1 MRERDLALPS
11 GRLRALER
19 GPADGPLVLCAHGLS
34 ANAHAFDVVGE
45 RLEAAGHRVVALDL
59 RGRGHSDVT
68 APGSYGLAAH
78 AADMLDAADILGAE
92 RFALLGWSMGAL
104 IGLVLAARARDRL
117 TALGLIDHAGAMDAA
132 AVDAVRRGLA
142 RLDAVVDDP
151 DEYVAAIRA
160 ASAIERWGP
169 FWDAFYRYELAQ
181 RDDGRWAPLTDA
193 AACREDLD
201 EAVAHDWERLWRH
214 VPEATALLRCGR
226 PLNGGFV
233 VPEAVRDAFAAAA
246 PAARVVDVDA
256 NHFDVMTDET
266 ALAALDELVA
276 ATA

>member
-19 GPADGPLVLCAHGLS
+19 GPADGPLVLCVHGLS
-34 ANAHAFDVVGE
+34 ANARAFDGFAD
-45 RLEAAGHRVVALDL
+45 RLAAAGTRVVALDL

-78 AADMLDAADILGAE
+78 AADLLDAADLLGAE
-92 RFALLGWSMGAL
+92 RFTVVGWSMGAL
-104 IGLVLAARARDRL
+104 IGLVLAGRAPGRL
-117 TALGLIDHAGAMDAA
+117 DGLALIDHAGAMDAE

-142 RLDAVVDDP
+142 RLDAVVDAPED
-151 DEYVAAIRA
+151 YVAAIRA
-160 ASAIERWGP
+160 ASPVEHWGP

-201 EAVAHDWERLWRH
+201 ETVAHDWPRLWRH
-214 VPEATALLRCGR
+214 VPDATVLVRCAR
-226 PLNGGFV
+226 PLNGGFI
-233 VPEAVRDAFAAAA
+233 VPEPVRDAFAGAV
-246 PAARVVDVDA
+246 PSARVVDVDA

-266 ALAALDELVA
+266 ALAAVGDLA
-276 ATA
+276 AART